1 VPRVRTR
8 GWRRQSALSLWDAL
22 TPFMDSGLR
31 HVLCTDIERD
41 GALEGPNLEL
51 YVEALRR
58 HAQLQWQASGG
69 VASGADL
76 SALSA
81 CGVPAAI
88 SGKALLEERISIAE
102 LKAFLPNA

>member
-1 VPRVRTR
+1 VPRLRIH
-8 GWRRQSALSLWDAL
+8 GWRQQSALALWEAVAGFADQGL
-22 TPFMDSGLR
+22 T